1 MKQKLELLIVKKENM
16 SENNGIYRVFIHLRR
31 KNKKTQK

>member
-16 SENNGIYRVFIHLRR
+16 SEKNVIYRVFIHLRR
-31 KNKKTQK
+31 KNKKM